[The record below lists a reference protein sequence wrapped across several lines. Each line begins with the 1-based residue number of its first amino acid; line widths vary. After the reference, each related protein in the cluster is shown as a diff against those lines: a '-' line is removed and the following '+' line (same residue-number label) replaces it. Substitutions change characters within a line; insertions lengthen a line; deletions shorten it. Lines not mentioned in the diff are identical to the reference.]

1 MHILCKAGK
10 VELSD
15 QSVDE
20 QRAGAVNLYVIL
32 KRRILHE
39 EEIGGLD
46 LCLLIIL
53 LPFSS
58 YEECI
63 CKRKRPAS
71 T

>member
-32 KRRILHE
+32 KWRILHE
-39 EEIGGLD
+39 EEIRGLD

-58 YEECI
+58 YL
-63 CKRKRPAS
+63 
-71 T
+71 